1 MYFKPFEELTFSD
14 DFMFGKVMQDPE
26 ICAGVI
32 ERLLHIKVD
41 HLEYPE
47 LQKVISPYY
56 TSRGIRLDV
65 YVKDSDRVF
74 DIEMQATPQDA
85 LEKRL
90 RYYQSMLDIDDLI
103 RGSSYDE
110 LKESYVIFICKS
122 SPFKEDTPDRN
133 HPVYKFE
140 TMCRDYPDLIFNDSA
155 YKLIY
160 NASAYETEKDPELRA
175 FLNFVCKNNADDNFI
190 RKITSLIE
198 KIKQN
203 EINKTEYMSMNIHE
217 YDKFRAGKKE
227 GIAEGMAEGIKQG
240 TLAGAH
246 QKAVEAARNLK
257 KNGISIE
264 MISKCLGL
272 SVEEI
277 ESL

>member
-85 LEKRL
+85 LEKRM

-122 SPFKEDTPDRN
+122 SPFKEDSSDRN

-190 RKITSLIE
+190 RKITSLID

>member
-1 MYFKPFEELTFSD
+1 M
-14 DFMFGKVMQDPE
+14 
-26 ICAGVI
+26 
-32 ERLLHIKVD
+32 
-41 HLEYPE
+41 
-47 LQKVISPYY
+47 
-56 TSRGIRLDV
+56 
-65 YVKDSDRVF
+65 
-74 DIEMQATPQDA
+74 
-85 LEKRL
+85 
-90 RYYQSMLDIDDLI
+90 
-103 RGSSYDE
+103 
-110 LKESYVIFICKS
+110 
-122 SPFKEDTPDRN
+122 
-133 HPVYKFE
+133 
-140 TMCRDYPDLIFNDSA
+140 
-155 YKLIY
+155 IY

-272 SVEEI
+272 PVEEI
-277 ESL
+277 ESF